1 MLLFFWNIYFI
12 SPCPGLPWCQPAEG
26 SARGDRADLAPAQ
39 HVVHGRQRL
48 RPRPLHPPR
57 HLRVLWRGPPQQGLR
72 ASSKTVVD
80 FVVVVSFSIHNMNF
94 VNLYIIYVYMIKYNT
109 KNLLTLSLPKSQ

>member
-1 MLLFFWNIYFI
+1 MMQKRLGNII
-12 SPCPGLPWCQPAEG
+12 ILCEILSSPCLGLSWCQPAEG
-26 SARGDRADLAPAQ
+26 SARRDRADLAPAQ
-39 HVVHGRQRL
+39 HVVHGWQRL
-48 RPRPLHPPR
+48 RPRPLRPTR

-94 VNLYIIYVYMIKYNT
+94 VICT
-109 KNLLTLSLPKSQ
+109 SSTFT